1 MKTKSTLEKA
11 VKFVAN
17 CKHIFSTR
25 KNIFQKNF
33 FSLLCFSITSIAFS
47 QSGSCNSEITVDG
60 ENQQKYSGSEVSFL
74 LQVKNTGTNTD
85 TYQLSAENFSSF
97 AENPDGSTTKNNVSL
112 NNRMENKN
120 YSPLNKTI
128 TLAPGEVAEF
138 YVKLSLAD
146 ISKLD
151 QWNGTSVTATSSTC
165 PENKSQTILH
175 VYIPPKKTKGIGFFK
190 PLLDL
195 KNIMTPKTSN
205 VLLLHHV
212 AATRFYC

>member
-60 ENQQKYSGSEVSFL
+60 KNQQRYTGSEVSFL
-74 LQVKNTGTNTD
+74 LQIKNTGTNTD
-85 TYQLSAENFSSF
+85 TYQLSAENFSNF
-97 AENPDGSTTKNNVSL
+97 AENPDGSITKNNVLL
-112 NNRMENKN
+112 NNRLQTKS
-120 YSPLNKTI
+120 YAPLNKTI
-128 TLAPGEVAEF
+128 TLGPGEAAEF

-151 QWNGTSVTATSSTC
+151 QWNGTSVTATSTNC
-165 PENKSQTILH
+165 PESKSQTILH
-175 VYIPPKKTKGIGFFK
+175 VFIPPKKTKEVGFYK
-190 PLLDL
+190 PSLDS
-195 KNIMTPKTSN
+195 KNITSQKTFN
-205 VLLLHHV
+205 VFLLHHV